1 VIMMIHIKIALGLI
15 AFVIVF
21 GLVGAMDYEDAV
33 QAEIRYATMVCDGA
47 WPDYKNLNPDCD

>member
-1 VIMMIHIKIALGLI
+1 MMIHIKIALGLI